1 MGLCVLLMVALVPLL
16 AGDLR
21 RLGELQLV
29 SASLLFGAL
38 LLQIL
43 VTDVVSGGPHAL
55 LVAAHLVSYALV
67 AVFLWRNRA
76 VPGLPLLALGGVSN
90 AVTIAVNGG
99 TLPASA
105 AALRRAGIRETPD
118 QFANSAVLHHPRLA
132 WLGDVFAVP
141 AGWPLANV
149 FSIGDVVIVLAAGQC
164 LWVTCRR
171 RRTADPTTDSRA
183 LPALARSPRTGP

>member
-1 MGLCVLLMVALVPLL
+1 MGLCVLLLVALVPLVG
-16 AGDLR
+16 GDLR
-21 RLGELQLV
+21 RLGELQLA
-29 SASLLFGAL
+29 SAPLLFGAL
-38 LLQIL
+38 LLQVL
-43 VTDVVSGGPHAL
+43 VTDVVSSGPRVL
-55 LVAAHLVSYALV
+55 LVAGHLVSYGLA

-76 VPGLPLLALGGVSN
+76 VPGLPLLALGALSN

-105 AALRRAGIRETPD
+105 AALRRAGLQDAPG

-141 AGWPLANV
+141 ANWPLANV
-149 FSIGDVVIVLAAGQC
+149 FSIGDVVIVLAAAQC

-171 RRTADPTTDSRA
+171 RSGTRGSRA
-183 LPALARSPRTGP
+183 WPALARSPRRAP